1 MLRRMILALAVTT
14 TVALGALFLARRNP
28 VVFAYHEVGSPSAE
42 PTWVFFNPFRD
53 RSPERTATGLLH
65 RLQVGDTIETPRL
78 FRGLSPERVL
88 ELGKLEA
95 EYPLTGWKL
104 AHRIDERTEVRLVF
118 RVSRGPSERLISTVW
133 VTFRLRGGWEPF
145 MYESWY

>member
-1 MLRRMILALAVTT
+1 M
-14 TVALGALFLARRNP
+14 
-28 VVFAYHEVGSPSAE
+28 
-42 PTWVFFNPFRD
+42 
-53 RSPERTATGLLH
+53 GLLH
-65 RLQVGDTIETPRL
+65 RLQVGDTIETLRL

-118 RVSRGPSERLISTVW
+118 PVSRGPSERLISTVW
-133 VTFRLRGGWEPF
+133 VPFRLRGDWEPF
-145 MYESWY
+145 MYESW